1 MLSAITIAAF
11 CLVSGSAFADLVA
24 RGLSGVKLVTSDS
37 HLGLKQAISAVLD
50 GASWQ
55 RCRTHFMRNLLA
67 KVPRHA
73 QPMVAS
79 LVRTIFAQER
89 IQSVG

>member
-1 MLSAITIAAF
+1 VDGLSARAGRPRP
-11 CLVSGSAFADLVA
+11 V
-24 RGLSGVKLVTSDS
+24 GVKLVVSGCD
-37 HLGLKQAISAVLD
+37 LGLKTAIAAVLE

-55 RCRTHFMRNLLA
+55 RCRTHFRRNLLA

-79 LVRTIFAQER
+79 LVRTIFAQEAL
-89 IQSVG
+89 